1 MYLLVGQLSE
11 YEDGTYILGL
21 YESLSD
27 ARDARKE
34 YRRAC
39 HADKQNPNTDF
50 YSYDI
55 YDIPVGKFKL
65 RDWDG
70 TITHYPVVETHKAT
84 ERYY

>member
-1 MYLLVGQLSE
+1 MYLLAGTLSE
-11 YEDGTYILGL
+11 YEDGTYMLGL

-39 HADKQNPNTDF
+39 HADKNPNTDF
-50 YSYDI
+50 YSYEI
-55 YDIPVGKFKL
+55 YDIPVGKFNR

-70 TITHYPVVETHKAT
+70 AIVDYPPVETHKAT